1 MLRPMILNLIRLASL
16 GTILFGLYIFDKRI
30 SGREID
36 LESGRTR
43 TFLKYPGVPERYGP
57 TRDNAFSN
65 FVRNRLGINPA
76 APQWRKT
83 RSSGGGTILS
93 GPTHCWNHSLTERD
107 IQVFMSLIER
117 APIDDVC
124 RKKLVSEMFARLRS
138 DDPMSVHDFFEKC
151 LNKLID
157 VEGANISNKKTDCID
172 W

>member
-1 MLRPMILNLIRLASL
+1 MLHSSLLKTIRFASIA
-16 GTILFGLYIFDKRI
+16 TILFAVYLIDQRI
-30 SGREID
+30 TGREID

-83 RSSGGGTILS
+83 RSSGGGKILS
-93 GPTHCWNHSLTERD
+93 GPTHCWKHSLTERD

-117 APIDDVC
+117 APIEDVC
-124 RKKLVSEMFARLRS
+124 REKLVTEMFARLRS
-138 DDPMSVHDFFEKC
+138 DDPMSVHDFYEKC
-151 LNKLID
+151 LNRLID
-157 VEGANISNKKTDCID
+157 LEGANISHKKTDCID